1 MKRLSS
7 NLLAAGMLAG
17 FGPAPM
23 VEEPLRIRWSEDEDP
38 TTWGSRNQIP
48 VAKTATDKRGKVKA
62 ARKQRL
68 RQL

>member
-17 FGPAPM
+17 
-23 VEEPLRIRWSEDEDP
+23 RIRWSEDEDP